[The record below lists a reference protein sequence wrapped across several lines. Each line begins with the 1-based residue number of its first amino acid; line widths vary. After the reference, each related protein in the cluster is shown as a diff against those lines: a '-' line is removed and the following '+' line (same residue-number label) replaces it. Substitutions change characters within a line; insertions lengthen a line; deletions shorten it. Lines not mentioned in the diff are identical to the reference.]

1 MVVPWQLI
9 GRLVAA
15 LAVGVV
21 ALLVVGARRQRLNAA
36 VDVVLTLVVG
46 AVVGGRL
53 MVLALDAALLG
64 SLPDP
69 RALLTLGPGLSVP
82 GAVIGA
88 TVAGWRRRAVVPVPV
103 WTDAAVAIAAGLGA
117 FAAVHLPGGLVA
129 NLLRVVAF
137 GAGAAWLW
145 RSDPARW
152 HPGLRLLAVVS
163 TVHLVSTALTPSLPT
178 VDTDIDV
185 VLTLVVC
192 VAALLTHP
200 RVGAGMRRGGS
211 VAAGVLAGIVV
222 LSAVL
227 TVPSGLA
234 LSDMALPEGGGD
246 ASLVG
251 AIVADGAAADVPA
264 WGGAELAA
272 FVDQQDVP
280 VVVNLWASW
289 CPPCHAE
296 AATLARAARALDG
309 RAVVLGVLV
318 DDDAADGQAFADRYG
333 LGFPTV
339 VDAGVSDALGMAGLP
354 TTVVLDPD
362 GEVVQRVVGGLSQAT
377 LADAVAR
384 AGATG

>member
-88 TVAGWRRRAVVPVPV
+88 TVAGWRRRAVVPVAV

-137 GAGAAWLW
+137 GTGAAWLW

-227 TVPSGLA
+227 AVPSGL
-234 LSDMALPEGGGD
+234 ALPEGGGD

-251 AIVADGAAADVPA
+251 AIVADGAAAGDTGADVPA

-272 FVDQQDVP
+272 FVGQQGVP

-296 AATLARAARALDG
+296 AATFARAARALDG

-362 GEVVQRVVGGLSQAT
+362 GEVVQRVVGGLSQTT

-384 AGATG
+384 AGAAG

>member
-1 MVVPWQLI
+1 M
-9 GRLVAA
+9 
-15 LAVGVV
+15 
-21 ALLVVGARRQRLNAA
+21 
-36 VDVVLTLVVG
+36 
-46 AVVGGRL
+46 
-53 MVLALDAALLG
+53 
-64 SLPDP
+64 
-69 RALLTLGPGLSVP
+69 
-82 GAVIGA
+82 
-88 TVAGWRRRAVVPVPV
+88 
-103 WTDAAVAIAAGLGA
+103 
-117 FAAVHLPGGLVA
+117 
-129 NLLRVVAF
+129 
-137 GAGAAWLW
+137 
-145 RSDPARW
+145 
-152 HPGLRLLAVVS
+152 
-163 TVHLVSTALTPSLPT
+163 
-178 VDTDIDV
+178 
-185 VLTLVVC
+185 
-192 VAALLTHP
+192 
-200 RVGAGMRRGGS
+200 
-211 VAAGVLAGIVV
+211 
-222 LSAVL
+222 
-227 TVPSGLA
+227 
-234 LSDMALPEGGGD
+234 
-246 ASLVG
+246 
-251 AIVADGAAADVPA
+251 PA